1 MSCGS
6 KFAWIYSILITCEVL
21 VVIIISL
28 ILLKHMCVYT
38 YIYRE
43 RERERVFY
51 MTYLFQIWEVRILI
65 SGFVSYF

>member
-6 KFAWIYSILITCEVL
+6 KFPWIYSILITCEVL

-43 RERERVFY
+43 REKESFLY
-51 MTYLFQIWEVRILI
+51 DLFQIWAVRILI